1 MQVIII
7 TEIKNNIALDNT
19 VKSID
24 MKYLISFDNINLSVE
39 LRKGESKTVE
49 FKTAGGSLKHV
60 VLTADKVITE
70 PTNTHTGSGIVR
82 MQFVESRNTTSEVC
96 TIAKIK

>member
-1 MQVIII
+1 
-7 TEIKNNIALDNT
+7 
-19 VKSID
+19 
-24 MKYLISFDNINLSVE
+24 MKYLISFDNIYVSVE

-60 VLTADKVITE
+60 VLTAGKVLTE

>member
-1 MQVIII
+1 
-7 TEIKNNIALDNT
+7 
-19 VKSID
+19 
-24 MKYLISFDNINLSVE
+24 MKYLISFDNIYLSVE
-39 LRKGESKTVE
+39 LRKDESKTVE
-49 FKTAGGSLKHV
+49 FKIGGSLKHV
-60 VLTADKVITE
+60 VLTAGKVITE

>member
-1 MQVIII
+1 
-7 TEIKNNIALDNT
+7 
-19 VKSID
+19 
-24 MKYLISFDNINLSVE
+24 MKYLISFDNIYLSVE

-49 FKTAGGSLKHV
+49 FKTAGGSLQHV
-60 VLTADKVITE
+60 VLTADQVITK

>member
-1 MQVIII
+1 
-7 TEIKNNIALDNT
+7 
-19 VKSID
+19 
-24 MKYLISFDNINLSVE
+24 MKYLISFDKIDLVVE

-49 FKTAGGSLKHV
+49 LKTAGGSLKHV
-60 VLTADKVITE
+60 VLTADKEITE

-96 TIAKIK
+96 AIAKIK

>member
-1 MQVIII
+1 MKHISP
-7 TEIKNNIALDNT
+7 IATRLSET
-19 VKSID
+19 D
-24 MKYLISFDNINLSVE
+24 MKYLISFDNISLSVE
-39 LRKGESKTVE
+39 LRKGERKTVE
-49 FKTAGGSLKHV
+49 FKTAGGSRKHV
-60 VLTADKVITE
+60 VLTAYKVITE

>member
-1 MQVIII
+1 
-7 TEIKNNIALDNT
+7 
-19 VKSID
+19 
-24 MKYLISFDNINLSVE
+24 MKYLISFDNIYLSVE

-60 VLTADKVITE
+60 VLTAYKVITE
-70 PTNTHTGSGIVR
+70 PTNTHTGSGLVR

>member
-1 MQVIII
+1 
-7 TEIKNNIALDNT
+7 
-19 VKSID
+19 
-24 MKYLISFDNINLSVE
+24 MKYLISFDNIYLSVE

-49 FKTAGGSLKHV
+49 FKTAGCSLKHV
-60 VLTADKVITE
+60 VLTADKVLTE

>member
-1 MQVIII
+1 
-7 TEIKNNIALDNT
+7 
-19 VKSID
+19 

-49 FKTAGGSLKHV
+49 FKIGSSLKHV
-60 VLTADKVITE
+60 VLTAGKVITE

-82 MQFVESRNTTSEVC
+82 MQFVESRNTTSEIC